1 MAGLLLFGHCSSIAC
16 VLAWPRVKQVSLF
29 QRFLRQPQ
37 ALPAAP
43 EPEGAEPDIV
53 IAGTQADF
61 IRVLDADDLIKVCK
75 GQELIEHIRRQS
87 RLSPEVFDRDL
98 LSALHAYCSFVQ
110 LMPASEAHHHAHVGG
125 LLAHTLEVLNAAMT
139 FRNAYLLPQG
149 GGAEAIDA
157 QRDHWTYAIFFAA
170 LFHDIGKPMT
180 DLRILMRIKSQAEP
194 VRWMPIAGPLKE
206 CGAVEYRV
214 DFAPKSERDYDA
226 HRRFPLALM
235 QRLASSHALAF
246 IARQPA
252 LMTELTRFLSGEAVT
267 EGKSAVAEVVKRADQ
282 ESTRWNLAQ
291 GPRNRFATARAVPLV
306 ERLMQSMRFMLS
318 AGGALPLNRDGAIG
332 WVYDGAI
339 WFVAKRLAD
348 TVRDHLKSTTEEDD
362 TLGGIPG
369 PAKNDRLFDT
379 WQEYGIITPNPET
392 GQAIWYVEVKGEGYC
407 HELTMLCF
415 PLSRLYDNE
424 SLYPSPMQGSLR
436 VLSRKSKSSPAK
448 NDADTEEQP
457 IKSSAVTESQELEQD
472 EVEDTLEKPA
482 PVLIPSPKA
491 NTTAGKVIPSP
502 KPVPLKSPSA
512 KTDTETKVHSSAS
525 PAVIESQDLEQ
536 AAIGNA
542 QEKPLSALNPAATA
556 NTASSKIIPAPK
568 TLTSSPARKPKQKV
582 VSDIDHDAV
591 ERALRHADPDDDL
604 ISDDDSASHEA
615 RRVTADKPKRNAAQ
629 SATTQPTGSH
639 SPVTPFVSVPAPVP
653 GMMSKPAA
661 SREPSEAAIRFMS
674 WLQQGIADGS
684 LKYNEVSAPVHF
696 VEQGM
701 LLVSPRI
708 FREFAAQFGEMGDGT
723 PSDKTSDKLGLGIQR
738 QLISAGWNAVGPR
751 HSNIFHFSVL
761 KRGGARVSKLAAVV
775 ILQPER
781 WISPVPSANPNIVPF
796 EVESELAKTTK

>member
-1 MAGLLLFGHCSSIAC
+1 MIQWLAFSCLFIAAALAC
-16 VLAWPRVKQVSLF
+16 ALAWPRLKQVSLF
-29 QRFLRQPQ
+29 QRFLQQPQ
-37 ALPAAP
+37 AVPAAP
-43 EPEGAEPDIV
+43 EPEQAEPGIV
-53 IAGTQADF
+53 IASTRADF
-61 IRVLDADDLIKVCK
+61 IRVLDADELIQVCRGK
-75 GQELIEHIRRQS
+75 ELIEHIRRQS

-98 LSALHAYCSFVQ
+98 LSALRAYCAFVQ

-139 FRNAYLLPQG
+139 FRNAYLLPHG

-194 VRWMPIAGPLKE
+194 VRWMPIAGPLNE
-206 CGAVEYRV
+206 CGAVVYRV

-252 LMTELTRFLSGEAVT
+252 IMTELTRFLSGESAA
-267 EGKSAVAEVVKRADQ
+267 EGKSAIAEVVKRADQ

-407 HELTMLCF
+407 HELTMLRF

-424 SLYPSPMQGSLR
+424 SLYPSPMQGSLSI
-436 VLSRKSKSSPAK
+436 LSRKGKLSSAKNEADEKAQSFESSP
-448 NDADTEEQP
+448 
-457 IKSSAVTESQELEQD
+457 VTESRNLELEETGD
-472 EVEDTLEKPA
+472 VLEKPTPA
-482 PVLIPSPKA
+482 LIPSPKT
-491 NTTAGKVIPSP
+491 NTAAGKVFPSP
-502 KPVPLKSPSA
+502 KPVAPKSPAA
-512 KTDTETKVHSSAS
+512 KADAETKAQSIAS

-536 AAIGNA
+536 AAIGDA
-542 QEKPLSALNPAATA
+542 QDKPAPASNPAATA
-556 NTASSKIIPAPK
+556 NTAASKTIPAPK
-568 TLTSSPARKPKQKV
+568 SPISSPARKPKQKAAP
-582 VSDIDHDAV
+582 DIDHDAV

-604 ISDDDSASHEA
+604 ISDEDSASHEA
-615 RRVTADKPKRNAAQ
+615 RRITADKPKRDAAQ
-629 SATTQPTGSH
+629 PVTALPSGTP

-653 GMMSKPAA
+653 GMSKPAS
-661 SREPSEAAIRFMS
+661 SREPSEAAIRFMT

-723 PSDKTSDKLGLGIQR
+723 PSDKTPDKLGLGIQR
-738 QLISAGWNAVGPR
+738 QVISAGWNAVGPR

-761 KRGGARVSKLAAVV
+761 KRGGVRVSKLAAVV
-775 ILQPER
+775 ILQPQH

-796 EVESELAKTTK
+796 EETNPEMS